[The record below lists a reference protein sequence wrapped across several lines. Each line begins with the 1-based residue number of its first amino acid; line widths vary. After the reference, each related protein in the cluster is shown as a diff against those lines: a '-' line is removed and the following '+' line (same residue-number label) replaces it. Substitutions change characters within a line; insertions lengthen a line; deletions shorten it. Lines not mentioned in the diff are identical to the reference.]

1 MMDVGHTILSQ
12 GAIMQ
17 GEPTNIPENGCL
29 QKRVRTATA
38 AGLGGLKAF
47 SPYAWVPILFVSI
60 ISATLAYRNFSAQQS
75 GNRPEMI
82 FNRVN
87 LQNPYDD
94 DGLFDLGMLNVG
106 TRTAYNYRLV
116 ITTAELVA
124 GKSTTLANVTSSN
137 PIRRDGGASVAPHL
151 DMSKYLDALILCVTY
166 RDDNDKVFEDQMFV
180 QFPTMTRGRTKDK
193 GGGGQY
199 PTASVSPDDYEKLDK
214 MHLCTE

>member
-1 MMDVGHTILSQ
+1 VRLIAGAEARDCTLYRYYESLQRTLDQFVTALAFGGDGHFGIS
-12 GAIMQ
+12 AIPFCIAWLDDGRWAHDSIAGGNMQ
-17 GEPTNIPENGCL
+17 GEPTNTPENGCL

-116 ITTAELVA
+116 IKTAELVA
-124 GKSTTLANVTSSN
+124 GKSTTLTNVTSSN

-151 DMSKYLDALILCVTY
+151 
-166 RDDNDKVFEDQMFV
+166 E
-180 QFPTMTRGRTKDK
+180 
-193 GGGGQY
+193 
-199 PTASVSPDDYEKLDK
+199 
-214 MHLCTE
+214 